1 MNRIAP
7 AIAACLLAAA
17 CSELPVDTS
26 PPEDTHVVCNSDS
39 LGWTIGKTADA
50 TLIKRAQL
58 EATAKYVR
66 TLRPGQVVTM
76 EYSDQRLNLHVNEKN
91 IVTSYS
97 CG

>member
-1 MNRIAP
+1 MIRIAP
-7 AIAACLLAAA
+7 AIATGLLATA
-17 CSELPVDTS
+17 CAELPVDTS
-26 PPEDTHVVCNSDS
+26 PPEDTHVVCRSDS

-76 EYSDQRLNLHVNEKN
+76 EYSDQRLNLYVDDKN
-91 IVTSYS
+91 IVTRYS
-97 CG
+97 CS